1 MWSIMTE
8 RVAVHLRPCE
18 SLTSG
23 AGRLSA
29 VMPMLLLAVFLLFSG
44 CSAEKPGNG
53 EEAPERAEPENAL
66 AGNGLE
72 YAGGFSIKEFAG
84 FRTLEVRAGVPG
96 NDGLLSY
103 LLLEPGQPVPEG
115 YDDHI
120 VVRTPVERVAV
131 FSTTHIGFI
140 DLLECTDRII
150 GVARPEFV
158 NTPSVQER
166 IQDGQITEI
175 GMPFSPNL
183 EIILEL
189 DPDLIIATALPPAR
203 RTEYNA
209 IIDAGIPVVVVS
221 EWLESSPLGRAEWVK
236 LYAALFGKEQLAQEK
251 FRQISDAYHGL
262 RALTRDV
269 ADRPSVISSLPRKDA
284 WFVPGGDSYVA
295 ALLRDAGASYH
306 WSDLKTTGS
315 IKMDIEPVYQVA
327 LDADFWLNPGTV
339 LNLDELL
346 SNDLRFRDFS
356 SVQHGRVYNNNRLLN
371 PAGGN
376 AYWEFGVVQPERI
389 LKDLIMILH
398 PDIAE
403 REGFQD
409 DSLTFYHL
417 ID

>member
-1 MWSIMTE
+1 MTE
-8 RVAVHLRPCE
+8 RVAACGWPRGTAV
-18 SLTSG
+18 SG
-23 AGRLSA
+23 EGRLSA
-29 VMPMLLLAVFLLFSG
+29 VMPMLLLAVCLLFSG
-44 CSAEKPGNG
+44 CSAENPGDG

-72 YAGGFSIKEFAG
+72 YAGGFSINEFAG
-84 FRTLEVRAGVPG
+84 FRTLDVRAGVHG
-96 NDGLLSY
+96 NEGLLSY
-103 LLLEPGQPVPEG
+103 LL
-115 YDDHI
+115 
-120 VVRTPVERVAV
+120 
-131 FSTTHIGFI
+131 
-140 DLLECTDRII
+140 
-150 GVARPEFV
+150 
-158 NTPSVQER
+158 
-166 IQDGQITEI
+166 
-175 GMPFSPNL
+175 
-183 EIILEL
+183 L

-236 LYAALFGKEQLAQEK
+236 LYAALFGKEQLAHEK
-251 FRQISDAYHGL
+251 FSRIREAYHGL
-262 RALTRDV
+262 QARTRDV
-269 ADRPSVISSLPRKDA
+269 ADRPSVISGLPRKDA

-356 SVQHGRVYNNNRLLN
+356 SVQNGRVYNNNRLLN

-403 REGFQD
+403 SEGFQD